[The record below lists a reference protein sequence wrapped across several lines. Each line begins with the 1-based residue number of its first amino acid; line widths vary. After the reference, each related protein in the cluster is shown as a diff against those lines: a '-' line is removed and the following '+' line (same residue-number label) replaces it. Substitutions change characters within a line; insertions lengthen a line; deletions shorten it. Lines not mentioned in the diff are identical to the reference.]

1 MFLRKKICK
10 KLIIYK
16 HYVKI
21 YNKKRL
27 CFFCQRCSLQS
38 LCEKEGVLTVK
49 KNQMKL
55 QFCKSDFFA
64 IGMVAVAAI
73 LVSVIFWTKVG
84 SEEGNV
90 VNVYKEG
97 ALVRECSLNSDTEF
111 VIEGDYENVV
121 TIKDGKT
128 AITKSDCP
136 GTDCVHSGWIHE
148 SGRSIVCL
156 PNRVELRIEGTS
168 EVDFV
173 VR

>member
-1 MFLRKKICK
+1 
-10 KLIIYK
+10 
-16 HYVKI
+16 
-21 YNKKRL
+21 
-27 CFFCQRCSLQS
+27 
-38 LCEKEGVLTVK
+38 
-49 KNQMKL
+49 MKL

-64 IGMVAVAAI
+64 IGMVAVVAI

-84 SEEGNV
+84 SEEGNMV
-90 VNVYKEG
+90 MIYQDG
-97 ALVRECSLNSDTEF
+97 SLIRELSLGTDTEV

-128 AITKSDCP
+128 AITRSDCP

-148 SGRSIVCL
+148 AGRSIVCL

>member
-1 MFLRKKICK
+1 M
-10 KLIIYK
+10 
-16 HYVKI
+16 
-21 YNKKRL
+21 
-27 CFFCQRCSLQS
+27 
-38 LCEKEGVLTVK
+38 K

-84 SEEGNV
+84 SEEGNMV
-90 VNVYKEG
+90 MIYQDG
-97 ALVRECSLNSDTEF
+97 SLIRELSLGTDTEV

-121 TIKDGKT
+121 TIKDGKA
-128 AITKSDCP
+128 AITRSDCP

-148 SGRSIVCL
+148 AGRSIVCL

>member
-1 MFLRKKICK
+1 M
-10 KLIIYK
+10 
-16 HYVKI
+16 
-21 YNKKRL
+21 
-27 CFFCQRCSLQS
+27 
-38 LCEKEGVLTVK
+38 K

-64 IGMVAVAAI
+64 IGMVAVVAI

-84 SEEGNV
+84 SEEGNMV
-90 VNVYKEG
+90 MIYQDG
-97 ALVRECSLNSDTEF
+97 SLIRELSLGTDTEV

-121 TIKDGKT
+121 TIKDGKA
-128 AITKSDCP
+128 AITRSDCP

-148 SGRSIVCL
+148 AGRSIVCL
-156 PNRVELRIEGTS
+156 PNRVELRIEGAS

>member
-1 MFLRKKICK
+1 M
-10 KLIIYK
+10 
-16 HYVKI
+16 
-21 YNKKRL
+21 
-27 CFFCQRCSLQS
+27 
-38 LCEKEGVLTVK
+38 K

-55 QFCKSDFFA
+55 QFCKSDFLA
-64 IGMVAVAAI
+64 IGMVAVIAI
-73 LVSVIFWTKVG
+73 LVSIIFWTNVG
-84 SEEGNV
+84 SEEGNMV
-90 VNVYKEG
+90 MIYQDG
-97 ALVRECSLNSDTEF
+97 SLIRELSLGTDTEV

-121 TIKDGKT
+121 TIKDGKA

-148 SGRSIVCL
+148 AGRSIVCL